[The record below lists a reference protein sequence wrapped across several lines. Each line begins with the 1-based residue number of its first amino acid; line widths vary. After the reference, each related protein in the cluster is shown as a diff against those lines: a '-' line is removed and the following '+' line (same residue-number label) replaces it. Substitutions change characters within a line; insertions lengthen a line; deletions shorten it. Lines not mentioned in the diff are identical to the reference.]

1 MASLEALAGFD
12 HLQEVILQNFVPHR
26 RYYGEEPADIAT
38 EAADTFWRTGL
49 NMAPEHGA
57 PKWATPVG
65 IEDMKRLIAET
76 RRLMPG
82 VGIQVPPN
90 LADWWPELVA
100 AGATDLGGLSA
111 NGDHISPEHPF
122 PSPHQVRKRLA
133 EDGVALAER
142 LCVYGRFIDPE
153 WIAPR
158 VLEVIRDRYRAFI
171 PRRGAPATAP
181 GHDRAR
187 PRRRGARAG
196 RAGGVVR
203 REPPGG
209 DRGHPPGRR
218 RAARRAGGET
228 VTFVVNRNINVSNV
242 CVVGCAFCGFGV
254 GKRSP
259 DAYEHDREE
268 FVSRV
273 HGAIDYGA
281 TEICMQSGI
290 HPDWGLED
298 YLGWLRL
305 AKEVAPEIHL
315 HAYSPMEISHM
326 CDAEGLPPAEVLARL
341 AEAGLDSVPGT
352 AAEVLDDGVR
362 QRISP
367 NKLPVARWVEIIEA
381 AHRVGLRSTV
391 TVMFGHIET
400 PQELAE
406 HMRVVRALQERTG
419 GFTEFVPLSFIP
431 FHTQLGR
438 THGIEEISREENL
451 KHTAVFRLALGRT
464 IPSLQASWVKMGLDA
479 ATEALRWG
487 VNDLGGTLMEES
499 ISRMAGSYHGVRL
512 DPQDL
517 VAAAHAPAA
526 RRRAHH
532 AVRHPP
538 PLRAGGCRMM
548 AGLVLGPMN
557 RWASTDE
564 ATVWVETDAACEVE
578 VRADGAPAARGT
590 TFEVEGHHYAIVR
603 VSGLPEDAA
612 TPYTVLLDGE
622 QVWPEPDSRFPPSRL
637 RTHSADGAAR
647 VVFGSCRTAY
657 PHEHP
662 FTLQPDEHECGRE
675 VDALRAIALRMADSD
690 PSEWPHAV
698 LLLGDQVYADEVSP
712 DTLEF
717 IRSRRDTSEPPGETI
732 ADFEEYTRLYHEA
745 WSDPPIRWLL
755 STVPSAMIF
764 DDHDVIDDWN
774 TSAEWVAEMRATDWW
789 DRRVVGALHG
799 LRRLP
804 ALGQPQPGA
813 LDEEEVYQRV
823 NAARDGGDLLSAYAL
838 QVRPRG
844 RGRALE
850 LLPRH
855 RHDAG
860 RDDRLARR
868 PRARRR
874 AAAAWSTPASGSG
887 SPSTRA
893 AASTTC

>member
-1 MASLEALAGFD
+1 MPRRRVTFSRNLTLSLSRTCRCHCKYCAFATHQAHLHEPDEVERLIDRAARRQVKELLVLTGEAPDHHPGVKAKLAELGFADFTAYVVWACERALERGLLPHTNLGVLSRAELARLREVTASQGLMLESVNPDLVAHQGSPTKHPAERLATIAAAQELRIPFTSGILVGIGESEEDRMASLEALAGFD

-38 EAADTFWRTGL
+38 EAAEEFWRTGL
-49 NMAPEHGA
+49 HQGPVHGA

-171 PRRGAPATAP
+171 PRRGAARTTPATIE
-181 GHDRAR
+181 R
-187 PRRRGARAG
+187 ARAG
-196 RAGGVVR
+196 HELTPGELAAMFAESRPEAIEDMRQAADDLRA
-203 REPPGG
+203 EL
-209 DRGHPPGRR
+209 
-218 RAARRAGGET
+218 AGET

-242 CVVGCAFCGFGV
+242 CIVGCAFCGFGV
-254 GKRSP
+254 GRRSP

-268 FVSRV
+268 FVRRV
-273 HGAIDYGA
+273 HDAVAFGA

-290 HPDWGLED
+290 HPDWELED

-305 AKEVAPEIHL
+305 AKETAPELHL
-315 HAYSPMEISHM
+315 HAYSPMEIAHM
-326 CDAEGLPPAEVLARL
+326 CDSVGRPPAEVLARL
-341 AEAGLDSVPGT
+341 ADAGLDSVPGT

-362 QRISP
+362 ARISP

-400 PQELAE
+400 PEELAE

-438 THGIEEISREENL
+438 THGVEEISREENL
-451 KHTAVFRLALGRT
+451 KHTAAFRLALGRT
-464 IPSLQASWVKMGLDA
+464 ITNLQASWVKMGLDA

-512 DPQDL
+512 EPDDL
-517 VAAAHAPAA
+517 IGAAHRAGRPAA
-526 RRRAHH
+526 ERTTLYGIRRR
-532 AVRHPP
+532 
-538 PLRAGGCRMM
+538 
-548 AGLVLGPMN
+548 
-557 RWASTDE
+557 
-564 ATVWVETDAACEVE
+564 
-578 VRADGAPAARGT
+578 
-590 TFEVEGHHYAIVR
+590 FE
-603 VSGLPEDAA
+603 L
-612 TPYTVLLDGE
+612 
-622 QVWPEPDSRFPPSRL
+622 
-637 RTHSADGAAR
+637 
-647 VVFGSCRTAY
+647 
-657 PHEHP
+657 
-662 FTLQPDEHECGRE
+662 
-675 VDALRAIALRMADSD
+675 
-690 PSEWPHAV
+690 
-698 LLLGDQVYADEVSP
+698 
-712 DTLEF
+712 
-717 IRSRRDTSEPPGETI
+717 
-732 ADFEEYTRLYHEA
+732 
-745 WSDPPIRWLL
+745 
-755 STVPSAMIF
+755 
-764 DDHDVIDDWN
+764 
-774 TSAEWVAEMRATDWW
+774 
-789 DRRVVGALHG
+789 
-799 LRRLP
+799 
-804 ALGQPQPGA
+804 
-813 LDEEEVYQRV
+813 
-823 NAARDGGDLLSAYAL
+823 
-838 QVRPRG
+838 
-844 RGRALE
+844 
-850 LLPRH
+850 
-855 RHDAG
+855 
-860 RDDRLARR
+860 
-868 PRARRR
+868 
-874 AAAAWSTPASGSG
+874 AAAA
-887 SPSTRA
+887 
-893 AASTTC
+893 